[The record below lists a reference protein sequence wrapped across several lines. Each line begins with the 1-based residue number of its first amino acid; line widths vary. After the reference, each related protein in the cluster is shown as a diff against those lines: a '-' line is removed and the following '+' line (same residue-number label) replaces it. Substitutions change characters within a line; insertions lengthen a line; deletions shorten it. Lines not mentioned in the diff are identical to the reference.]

1 MTDLDSS
8 CQAQDYSSLDPT
20 VVSAQYDATLELGK
34 ELVRELGLGQS
45 VDTLGRW
52 MAHHIAELMQDAEN
66 SDTDDRSS
74 KMHVCSE
81 AIYALWSHQHE
92 LPNGKKPFESLEP
105 IKRALESLDP
115 EDQTPRY
122 FRAARSAYDERQNK
136 NSEATTWLKMADG
149 FDYSAKLLIRYCL
162 AEAAKTAIE
171 KSEKW
176 VVLADKA
183 GAEENIEITI
193 VRTLYDEHMRLEESS
208 PGEENSKKIQ
218 ERIQRLDAFIE
229 MANAMSLQLKD
240 TLKDSSE

>member
-1 MTDLDSS
+1 M
-8 CQAQDYSSLDPT
+8 
-20 VVSAQYDATLELGK
+20 
-34 ELVRELGLGQS
+34 
-45 VDTLGRW
+45 DTLGRW
-52 MAHHIAELMQDAEN
+52 MAHYIAELIQDAEN
-66 SDTDDRSS
+66 SGADDRSA

-115 EDQTPRY
+115 ADQTPRY
-122 FRAARSAYDERQNK
+122 FRSARSAYDERENE

-149 FDYSAKLLIRYCL
+149 LDYSAKLLIRYCL
-162 AEAAKTAIE
+162 VEAAKNAIE

-176 VVLADKA
+176 VVLADEA

-193 VRTLYDEHMRLEESS
+193 VRTLYDEHMRLERSS
-208 PGEENSKKIQ
+208 PDEENRKKIQ
-218 ERIQRLDAFIE
+218 ERIQRLGAFIE

-240 TLKDSSE
+240 MLKD